1 MKNPVSML
9 RSVNMNLLPI
19 LTELLRSANVTRAA
33 SRLNL
38 TQSTVSGSLRQL
50 RDIFGDE
57 LLVQRGREMVL
68 TERARR
74 LVPEVERIMELAG
87 RLFQIE
93 QFDPLTAET
102 RFRIATADY
111 VSALVT
117 SRLGATLQAQAPN
130 VTLTLTPTPGTS
142 AKELQQGSLDLI
154 ICPNLPSNWQ
164 ACGISR
170 DDPDFQ
176 HEIFMED
183 DLVAIQ
189 WKGHACCGTAL
200 KQNEYL
206 DRPHAM
212 YCRTDGHDTIEQEAL
227 TRLGLR
233 QRTQFQVPYFTLLP
247 QLVVGTDIIGLVP
260 RSLALHY
267 VQIFEIDI
275 FKPPFELP
283 TMNLVMIW
291 ARSRDEFPDLTWLRQ
306 MVRQASCAGATTGF
320 SRNI

>member
-1 MKNPVSML
+1 MTNPVSTL
-9 RSVNMNLLPI
+9 RSVNMNLLPV
-19 LTELLRSANVTRAA
+19 LAELLRSANVTRAA
-33 SRLNL
+33 GRLNL

-68 TERARR
+68 TEKARR
-74 LVPEVERIMELAG
+74 LIPEVERIMELAG
-87 RLFQIE
+87 RLFQTE

-117 SRLGATLQAQAPN
+117 SRLGAALQAQAPN

-142 AKELQQGSLDLI
+142 AKELQLGSLDLI
-154 ICPNLPSNWQ
+154 ICPDLPSNWQ
-164 ACGISR
+164 ACGVNR

-176 HEIFMED
+176 HEIFMKD

-189 WKGHACCGTAL
+189 WRGHPASGKAL
-200 KQNEYL
+200 NQHEYL
-206 DRPHAM
+206 ERPHAM

-227 TRLGLR
+227 SRLGLR

-247 QLVVGTDIIGLVP
+247 QLVVDTDIIGLVP

-267 VQIFEIDI
+267 IRIFEIDI
-275 FKPPFELP
+275 FTPPFELP
-283 TMNLVMIW
+283 QMNLVMIW
-291 ARSRDEFPDLTWLRQ
+291 ARSRDAYPDLTWLRR
-306 MVRQASCAGATTGF
+306 MVRQASSDVGATGF
-320 SRNI
+320 SRG